1 MIKMSES
8 EKMPESEKDQLI
20 EAQKEVIGI
29 LFEVIKRLQTNN
41 DLDQEYF
48 DIMQKDDK
56 DNERVQTIINERE
69 ENSKIV
75 GRLLEQ
81 LET

>member
-1 MIKMSES
+1 MSENKKMS
-8 EKMPESEKDQLI
+8 ESEKDQLI
-20 EAQKEVIGI
+20 DAQKEVIGI

-48 DIMQKDDK
+48 EIIQKDDK
-56 DNERVQTIINERE
+56 NNKRIQDIINERE

>member
-1 MIKMSES
+1 
-8 EKMPESEKDQLI
+8 
-20 EAQKEVIGI
+20 

-48 DIMQKDDK
+48 EIMQKDDK
-56 DNERVQTIINERE
+56 NNKRIQDIINERE

>member
-1 MIKMSES
+1 M
-8 EKMPESEKDQLI
+8 
-20 EAQKEVIGI
+20 
-29 LFEVIKRLQTNN
+29 IKRLQTNN
-41 DLDQEYF
+41 DLDEEYF
-48 DIMQKDDK
+48 EIMSDATK
-56 DNERVQTIINERE
+56 NEKRIHAILDERT

>member
-1 MIKMSES
+1 MSENKKMS
-8 EKMPESEKDQLI
+8 ESEKDQLI
-20 EAQKEVIGI
+20 DAQKQVIGI

-41 DLDQEYF
+41 DLDGEYF
-48 DIMQKDDK
+48 EIMQKDDK
-56 DNERVQTIINERE
+56 NNKRIQDIINERE

-81 LET
+81 LEI

>member
-1 MIKMSES
+1 MSEKS
-8 EKMPESEKDQLI
+8 KDELI
-20 EAQKEVIGI
+20 DAQKQVIGI
-29 LFEVIKRLQTNN
+29 LFEVIKRLQANN
-41 DLDQEYF
+41 DLDEEYF
-48 DIMQKDDK
+48 QIIEK
-56 DNERVQTIINERE
+56 DNKNETRLKEILNERT

>member
-1 MIKMSES
+1 MSET
-8 EKMPESEKDQLI
+8 EKDELI
-20 EAQKEVIGI
+20 DAQKQVIGI

-41 DLDQEYF
+41 DLDEEYF
-48 DIMQKDDK
+48 QLIADSTKNKKRIEKILD
-56 DNERVQTIINERE
+56 ERKED
-69 ENSKIV
+69 SKIV

>member
-1 MIKMSES
+1 MSENEKMS
-8 EKMPESEKDQLI
+8 ESEKDQLI
-20 EAQKEVIGI
+20 DAQKQVIGI

-41 DLDQEYF
+41 DLDEEYF
-48 DIMQKDDK
+48 KIVQKEDK
-56 DNERVQTIINERE
+56 NNKRIQDIINERE

-81 LET
+81 LKT

>member
-1 MIKMSES
+1 MSENEKMS
-8 EKMPESEKDQLI
+8 ESEKDQLI
-20 EAQKEVIGI
+20 DVQKQVIGI

-41 DLDQEYF
+41 DLDEEYF
-48 DIMQKDDK
+48 EIMQKDDK
-56 DNERVQTIINERE
+56 NNKRIQDILNERE

-81 LET
+81 LKT

>member
-1 MIKMSES
+1 MSEN
-8 EKMPESEKDQLI
+8 EKISESEKDQLI
-20 EAQKEVIGI
+20 DAQKQVIGI

-41 DLDQEYF
+41 DLDEEYF
-48 DIMQKDDK
+48 KIMQKDDK
-56 DNERVQTIINERE
+56 NNKRIQDIINERE